1 MEYNSKEHRYENLS
15 PEEYLDI
22 IRTCLRDLNNEHK
35 PIDESNDN
43 DESNDDDDDD
53 DDDDDNDSDRA
64 EWKIQLTLQN
74 NCVSTKYFEN
84 TRTIYTKSE
93 PIEIIMGSDTN
104 DVINRLFDTT
114 LKRFQQ
120 AIKASIEGS
129 KFTHESVRLFLSL
142 SKNRH

>member
-1 MEYNSKEHRYENLS
+1 M
-15 PEEYLDI
+15 
-22 IRTCLRDLNNEHK
+22 NNEHK

-43 DESNDDDDDD
+43 DESNDDD

-74 NCVSTKYFEN
+74 NCISTKYFEN

-129 KFTHESVRLFLSL
+129 KFTHESVRLLLSL
-142 SKNRH
+142 SKKRH

>member
-1 MEYNSKEHRYENLS
+1 M
-15 PEEYLDI
+15 
-22 IRTCLRDLNNEHK
+22 NNEHK

-43 DESNDDDDDD
+43 DESNDDVD

-120 AIKASIEGS
+120 AIKVSIEGS
-129 KFTHESVRLFLSL
+129 KFTHESVRLLLSL
-142 SKNRH
+142 SKKRH